1 MTPLAALAAAVRDRL
16 LAGADAPLPG
26 IGTLA
31 RAHVSARIAT
41 GAGGERVLMP
51 PGEAV
56 RLLGRTADPTDLAQ
70 ALARHL
76 GGPPEAAAAA
86 FRDAVDQLDARL
98 AVTGDARLD
107 GIGVFQRTSSGVR
120 FGAAPEIIAA
130 VNRAYVGLVPVAVAP
145 PPPPAPPA
153 APPAPLPPL
162 PDEPPGAVDILLDL
176 IVNEP
181 AESEPPPR
189 TLADEPS
196 ERHGQAAAP
205 APSSPAQSAFTDE
218 QEDAAPAPTDRADG
232 PRGTTP
238 GSTPAADPGLP
249 SDSGPPSAAPA
260 VADPGNDPASR
271 DDSGVPFEVGETRP
285 GHFPP
290 APDASA
296 ADWHPAP
303 LAGLAADDAR
313 PLDRLDDIED
323 AEVLDAS
330 PSPAPGAFDSAIPDA
345 TDPLPESAPLVER
358 PDASA
363 NLADVPADEP
373 DAPPRRS
380 DVPDSAAPGRP
391 GRRAWA
397 FLYAAVVL
405 GLSALVLYW
414 FIDERRPPSQ
424 AVAVPAAEPETAS
437 VPLPVADSLAAD
449 SLAADPLAAD
459 SLAARPDT
467 SAPASVRLP

>member
-41 GAGGERVLMP
+41 GPGGERMLMP

-56 RLLGRTADPTDLAQ
+56 RLLGRTSDPTDLAQ

-98 AVTGDARLD
+98 AVTGDARLE

-120 FGAAPEIIAA
+120 FAAAPEILAA
-130 VNRAYVGLVPVAVAP
+130 VNRAYEGLVPVAVAP
-145 PPPPAPPA
+145 APAPPPAPPV
-153 APPAPLPPL
+153 APLAPLPPL

-181 AESEPPPR
+181 AETQAPPR
-189 TLADEPS
+189 AAADETP
-196 ERHGQAAAP
+196 EPHVQAGAP
-205 APSSPAQSAFTDE
+205 VPTSPAESTFTDE
-218 QEDAAPAPTDRADG
+218 PEATPLGTTEPVTGPPDTPPVAAPVADIAL
-232 PRGTTP
+232 
-238 GSTPAADPGLP
+238 PADT
-249 SDSGPPSAAPA
+249 SSPSAAPEIA
-260 VADPGNDPASR
+260 HPVEATTGEADSDVAT
-271 DDSGVPFEVGETRP
+271 PFESGETLRDP
-285 GHFPP
+285 VS
-290 APDASA
+290 PDVSA

-303 LAGLAADDAR
+303 LVDLAADEAR

-330 PSPAPGAFDSAIPDA
+330 PSPTPAAFDALSVA
-345 TDPLPESAPLVER
+345 TDPLPEPPPLVEP
-358 PDASA
+358 PDAA
-363 NLADVPADEP
+363 AELADVPADEP
-373 DAPPRRS
+373 HAPPLRRE
-380 DVPDSAAPGRP
+380 VPDPAAPGRP
-391 GRRAWA
+391 ERRAWA

-414 FIDERRPPSQ
+414 FIDERRPLSETI
-424 AVAVPAAEPETAS
+424 VAPTVEPQTAAA
-437 VPLPVADSLAAD
+437 PLPAAD
-449 SLAADPLAAD
+449 SLAAF
-459 SLAARPDT
+459 PDT